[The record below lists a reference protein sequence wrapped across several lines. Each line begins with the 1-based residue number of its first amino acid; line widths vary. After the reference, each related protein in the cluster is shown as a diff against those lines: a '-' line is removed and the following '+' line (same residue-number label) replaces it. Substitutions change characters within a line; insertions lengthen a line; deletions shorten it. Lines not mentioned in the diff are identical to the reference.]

1 MNKITGYQYIDQ
13 PAAKLLEKL
22 PNNLQIDLEKIFKDI
37 HAVGKSEGYSEGK
50 QHSTDI
56 K

>member
-22 PNNLQIDLEKIFKDI
+22 PNNLQIDLEKITLSVNQKGI
-37 HAVGKSEGYSEGK
+37 LKVNN
-50 QHSTDI
+50 TLPI
-56 K
+56 LNR